1 MKLLQ
6 MRGIHK
12 RFPSGHD
19 WLGRPTGFV
28 SALVDVDIDIYAGE
42 TLALVGESGSGKSTL
57 ARLLL
62 QLTPADAGSIEL
74 DGETLIGLRGERL
87 LAMRR
92 RMQMIFQDPYSS
104 LDPTLHIRDILA
116 EPLRVHRLAPIDD
129 GRLSGLLAEVG
140 LPAQFLGRMPHE
152 LSGGQRQRVAIARAL
167 AIEPDLIAC
176 DEIVSA
182 LDVST
187 RAQIINLL
195 RTLQARRGLSMLFIT
210 HDLSIV
216 PHVAQRVAVIYLG
229 RIVEHGFVDA
239 IFARPAH
246 PYTESLLAAVP
257 VANPRSGRRS
267 WKLVQETDGLTE
279 TRPEEGCVYRPRCG
293 IAISSCAREIPALAE
308 FDGRTVACHA
318 RVPDRRTPNNS
329 LLHGAEPV
337 A

>member
-1 MKLLQ
+1 MCI
-6 MRGIHK
+6 RDRHK
-12 RFPSGHD
+12 RFPVGHD
-19 WLGRPTGFV
+19 WLGRPTSFV
-28 SALVDVDIDIYAGE
+28 PAVVDVDLDIRAGE
-42 TLALVGESGSGKSTL
+42 TLALVGESGSGKSTI

-74 DGETLIGLRGERL
+74 DGAPLIGLRGERL

-104 LDPTLHIRDILA
+104 LDPSLHIRDILA

-129 GRLSGLLAEVG
+129 ARLAGLLAEVG

-167 AIEPDLIAC
+167 AIEPELIAC

-195 RTLQARRGLSMLFIT
+195 RALQAGRGLSMLFIT

-229 RIVEHGFVDA
+229 RIVEQGPVDA

-246 PYTESLLAAVP
+246 PYTEALLDAVP

-267 WKLVQETDGLTE
+267 WKLVREGAGLADA
-279 TRPEEGCVYRPRCG
+279 RPEQGCVYRLRCG
-293 IAISSCAREIPALAE
+293 IAISRCASEVPAIAE
-308 FDGRTVACHA
+308 FDGRAVACHA
-318 RVPDRRTPNNS
+318 RSGARPEPDNRLEHDPQR
-329 LLHGAEPV
+329 A

>member
-1 MKLLQ
+1 MKHLRL
-6 MRGIHK
+6 RGLHK
-12 RFPSGHD
+12 RFPVGHD
-19 WLGRPTGFV
+19 WLGRPTRYMPAV
-28 SALVDVDIDIYAGE
+28 VDVDLDIRAGE

-74 DGETLIGLRGERL
+74 DGESLIGLRGERL

-104 LDPTLHIRDILA
+104 LDPSLHIRDILA
-116 EPLRVHRLAPIDD
+116 EPLRVHHLGPIDD
-129 GRLSGLLAEVG
+129 ARLAHLLAEVG

-167 AIEPDLIAC
+167 AIEPELIAC

-195 RTLQARRGLSMLFIT
+195 RALQAGRGLSMLFIT

-229 RIVEHGFVDA
+229 RIVEQGAVDA

-246 PYTESLLAAVP
+246 PYTEALLAAVP

-267 WKLVQETDGLTE
+267 WKLAREADGLAE
-279 TRPEEGCVYRPRCG
+279 SRPEQGCVYRPRCAMATSRCASEAP
-293 IAISSCAREIPALAE
+293 AIVEW
-308 FDGRTVACHA
+308 DGRLVACHA
-318 RVPDRRTPNNS
+318 RPGARPEPDNMQR
-329 LLHGAEPV
+329 HGA
-337 A
+337 ARAA